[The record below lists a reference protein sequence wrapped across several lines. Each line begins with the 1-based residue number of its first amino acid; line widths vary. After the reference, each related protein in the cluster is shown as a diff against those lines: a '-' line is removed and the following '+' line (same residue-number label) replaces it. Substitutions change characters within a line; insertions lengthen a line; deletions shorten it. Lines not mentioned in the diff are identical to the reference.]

1 MLLGFEKKT
10 FVKLYLI
17 LLFISIGSTSQYGVS
32 NDITTSTILHVGINK
47 TFPKGGGG
55 GLRPIVG
62 NFYA

>member
-32 NDITTSTILHVGINK
+32 NHNHLNYTSCGDQQNISK
-47 TFPKGGGG
+47 RGGG

>member
-55 GLRPIVG
+55 GV
-62 NFYA
+62 

>member
-55 GLRPIVG
+55 LRPIVD